1 MASAALK
8 PLDLQSFLAWE
19 ERQELKHEFDGLVAV
34 AMAGGTAAHSRLQ
47 RNLAISI
54 GGRLLGKQCEFYGS
68 DLKIHVAGSIRYPDG
83 FVCCTRLPPDAKV
96 VSDPVVIFE
105 ILSDSTAHTDLGAK
119 NREYEATPSVRR
131 YVVLEQDAVAG
142 TQFERVGDDW
152 VGHILRENSILRM
165 PEIGLELPLA
175 EFYAGVEIPGPPV
188 NDRAIG

>member
-34 AMAGGTAAHSRLQ
+34 AMVGGTAAHSIIQGNIAAAMIARL
-47 RNLAISI
+47 RGAPC
-54 GGRLLGKQCEFYGS
+54 RFYGS
-68 DLKIHVAGSIRYPDG
+68 DLKIQVAGSIRYPDG
-83 FVCCTRLPPDAKV
+83 FVCCTRLPPNTKIV
-96 VSDPVVIFE
+96 TDPVVIFE
-105 ILSDSTAHTDLGAK
+105 VLSESTARTDLGAK

-131 YVVLEQDAVAG
+131 YIVLEQDAIAG
-142 TQFERVGDDW
+142 TQFERVGDEW

-175 EFYAGVEIPGPPV
+175 EFYDGIDLSSPVVGEI
-188 NDRAIG
+188 ASQ

>member
-8 PLDLQSFLAWE
+8 HLDLQSFLAWE

-34 AMAGGTAAHSRLQ
+34 AMAGGTAAHSIIQ
-47 RNLAISI
+47 TNLAISI
-54 GGRLLGKQCEFYGS
+54 GGRLRGTPCRFYGS
-68 DLKIHVAGSIRYPDG
+68 DLKIQVAGSIRYPDG
-83 FVCCTRLPPDAKV
+83 FVCCTPLPPNTKIV
-96 VSDPVVIFE
+96 TDPVVIFE
-105 ILSDSTAHTDLGAK
+105 VLSESTARTDLGAK

-131 YVVLEQDAVAG
+131 YIVLEQDAIAG

-188 NDRAIG
+188 NDRAIR